1 MYGGSTAGLE
11 EIQRWNKGIDFSGLW
26 SGHRLRV
33 VASRNWEEMRGTSTK
48 AWSLVAKGKTGV
60 LAKEMGLPVGAR
72 VILHTEGAMKG
83 CPVETDAT
91 SDTMIHVQVS
101 TSTRVP
107 PEAGVVFRR
116 FRHRKYL
123 QVAVVCGRFDVA
135 CLMSIRPL

>member
-1 MYGGSTAGLE
+1 MYGGTPAGLE
-11 EIQRWNKGIDFSGLW
+11 EIQRWNNGVDFSGLW

-48 AWSLVAKGKTGV
+48 AWSLVAKGTTGV
-60 LAKEMGLPVGAR
+60 LGKEMGLPVGAR

-101 TSTRVP
+101 TSRKLPTP
-107 PEAGVVFRR
+107 PERELFFGR
-116 FRHRKYL
+116 FRHRTEQL
-123 QVAVVCGRFDVA
+123 CAVNVA
-135 CLMSIRPL
+135 CLMLICPL